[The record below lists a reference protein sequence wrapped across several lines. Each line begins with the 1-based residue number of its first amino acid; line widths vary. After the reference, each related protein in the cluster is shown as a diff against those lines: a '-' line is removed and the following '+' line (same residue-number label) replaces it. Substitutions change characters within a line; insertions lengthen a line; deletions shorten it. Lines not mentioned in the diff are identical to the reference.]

1 MGSVE
6 NVQIKTEK
14 VVGMGIITTGL
25 FISALPASAIT
36 EYVWIRD
43 VPEYQDAYDF
53 VFDANKKEV
62 TLYFKGKVPKI
73 VKCDKVQN
81 GMCYVKVE
89 R

>member
-1 MGSVE
+1 MKMFKS
-6 NVQIKTEK
+6 KLKK

-25 FISALPASAIT
+25 FISALPAGAIT

-89 R
+89 K